1 MMAARAG
8 VSPDEYAKFM
18 PGTRFLTPEEALK
31 RFQPNDTL
39 ESLLGSGKVAD
50 AFNVANKVYAQ
61 PQPVAGYID
70 GSLSKEAL
78 GKEAIAKEAPAK

>member
-1 MMAARAG
+1 MAGRAG

-31 RFQPNDTL
+31 RFTPNDSL

-50 AFNVANKVYAQ
+50 KFNVDNKVYKDS
-61 PQPVAGYID
+61 QPVTAYID

-78 GKEAIAKEAPAK
+78 AK